1 MYLCQDHLTVS
12 QNVHRACNFSLPPV
26 FLSRF
31 CDGVLQEKSNS
42 PHTAA
47 IRLTVIIFS
56 QVFTQIYCWLFFFPQ
71 QTARCHANVE
81 IMRLICR
88 SDSMLKRKAV
98 YISWQYK
105 FPGSLDSWLE
115 HGTTKRNGDRNKES
129 SDKVWSLLSP
139 LGAVLGSLGTK
150 AAIFA

>member
-1 MYLCQDHLTVS
+1 MFIVLAISPYLLFFSAVS
-12 QNVHRACNFSLPPV
+12 VVESYRRKAIVLIQQPSDLQLLYFLRFLHRF
-26 FLSRF
+26 F
-31 CDGVLQEKSNS
+31 
-42 PHTAA
+42 
-47 IRLTVIIFS
+47 
-56 QVFTQIYCWLFFFPQ
+56 CWLFFFPQ

-139 LGAVLGSLGTK
+139 LRAVLGSLDTT